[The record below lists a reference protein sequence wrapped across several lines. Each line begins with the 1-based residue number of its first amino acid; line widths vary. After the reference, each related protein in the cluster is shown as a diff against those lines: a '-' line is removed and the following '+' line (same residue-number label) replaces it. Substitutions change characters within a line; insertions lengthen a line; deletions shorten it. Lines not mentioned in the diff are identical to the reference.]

1 MKNYRK
7 IMEGLTLEELQG
19 WAETVLSLA
28 EPEIQNLT
36 KEELTEL
43 MMEDEGEAFGE
54 AWEMEGEDDGDTDDD
69 EDTDEDNESHEDP
82 DEDF

>member
-19 WAETVLSLA
+19 WAETVLTLS

-36 KEELTEL
+36 QEELTEL
-43 MMEDEGEAFGE
+43 MMEDEGAAFGE
-54 AWEMEGEDDGDTDDD
+54 AWELEGEEDGDIEDD
-69 EDTDEDNESHEDP
+69 EDDDEDNESRADP
-82 DEDF
+82 DDDF